1 MAKYE
6 DYVKADDLTN
16 EIDEAAGAAE
26 QRRQNEAIPERF
38 RGKTPEEIAA
48 AYIELESSFGRQG
61 QELGVLRKTVD
72 TLIESRTKVQ
82 EQPAK
87 APERKPVT
95 VDEIYDN
102 ADESIRRVVREES
115 QSRIEELEQRL
126 QMADRRAAL
135 AVFEAKHPD
144 YRKLVTDSSFTDW
157 IKASP
162 YRVRQAVAADAG
174 DLDAADELFSTYAE
188 VAGAKAQATSQSRK
202 AAVKEAALESSG
214 GSSPAPVEKFSRS
227 KLESMR
233 IRARRG
239 DPEAERYMQANGED
253 ILRAYAEG
261 RITN

>member
-6 DYVKADDLTN
+6 DYVKDDLN
-16 EIDEAAGAAE
+16 EEINDAAGAAE
-26 QRRQNEAIPERF
+26 QRRQNETIPERF

-72 TLIESRTKVQ
+72 TLIESRAKVE

-115 QSRIEELEQRL
+115 QSRIEELERRL
-126 QMADRRAAL
+126 QDADRRAAL
-135 AVFEAKHPD
+135 AVFESKHPD
-144 YRKLVTDSSFTDW
+144 YRALVKDSSFTDW
-157 IKASP
+157 IKSSP
-162 YRVRQAVAADAG
+162 YRVRQAMAADQG
-174 DLDAADELFSTYAE
+174 DLDAADDLFSTYAE
-188 VAGAKAQATSQSRK
+188 VAGAKKQVPDTASRR
-202 AAVKEAALESSG
+202 AAVREAGLESSG

>member
-6 DYVKADDLTN
+6 DYVKDDLN
-16 EIDEAAGAAE
+16 EEINEAAGAAE
-26 QRRQNEAIPERF
+26 ERRQESTIPERF
-38 RGKTPEEIAA
+38 RGKSAEEIAA
-48 AYIELESSFGRQG
+48 AYAELESLAGRQG
-61 QELGVLRKTVD
+61 QELGVLRKAVD
-72 TLIESRTKVQ
+72 TIQAQRQPT

-115 QSRIEELEQRL
+115 QSRIEELERRL
-126 QMADRRAAL
+126 QEADRRAAL
-135 AVFEAKHPD
+135 AVFESKHPD
-144 YRKLVTDSSFTDW
+144 YRSLVQDAAFTDW
-157 IKASP
+157 IKGSP
-162 YRVRQAVAADAG
+162 YRVRQAMAADQG
-174 DLDAADELFSTYAE
+174 DLDAADDLFSTYAE
-188 VAGAKAQATSQSRK
+188 VSGAKKQAQTTQSRR
-202 AAVKEAALESSG
+202 AAVREASLETSG
-214 GSSPAPVEKFSRS
+214 GNAPAPVEKFSRS

-261 RITN
+261 RLTN